1 VFLQQAPPQS
11 PGLGGFLPLL
21 FIIGIFYVIVFM
33 PARRRQKKLQDMID
47 NLKTGDKVIT
57 TGGIMGTVVA
67 LRGNKLQVRI
77 AENVKID
84 ISRNAVASMQEP
96 EQE

>member
-1 VFLQQAPPQS
+1 MFLQQEPSQS
-11 PGLGGFLPLL
+11 PGFGGFLPLI
-21 FIIGIFYVIVFM
+21 FIIGIFYVIVFL

-57 TGGIMGTVVA
+57 NGGIIGTVVA
-67 LRGNKLQVRI
+67 LRGNRLQLRI

-84 ISRNAVASMQEP
+84 ISRNAVASMDS
-96 EQE
+96 EQD

>member
-1 VFLQQAPPQS
+1 MFLQEAPPQS

-21 FIIGIFYVIVFM
+21 FIIGIFYIIVFL
-33 PARRRQKKLQDMID
+33 PARRRQKKLKDMID
-47 NLKTGDKVIT
+47 NLSTGDKVIT

-67 LRGNKLQVRI
+67 LRGNKLQLRI

-84 ISRNAVASMQEP
+84 ISRNAVASMQSTE
-96 EQE
+96 EE